1 MFGVASSHS
10 LQVAVR
16 HVDEE
21 EQLGSY
27 RRRKKKR
34 HQHQLRPLTR
44 LLHIY
49 IISVMFWLIG
59 RKIIGNPLNA

>member
-21 EQLGSY
+21 EQLG
-27 RRRKKKR
+27 RETE
-34 HQHQLRPLTR
+34 HQLRPLTR

-49 IISVMFWLIG
+49 IISVMFWLIA